1 MNTAKKLSIRLEAV
15 GGDKVRQEFKN
26 IGSDGQKAFQRITQV
41 ITPANDN
48 LKVLDNTAKAFN
60 NTLKQAASLAG
71 AYLGLRGLTNTFKSI
86 VETNKEF
93 ERLSGSLKT
102 VTGSAKAAKE
112 AFTLIEDF
120 ATSTPFQ
127 LDEIVDSFI
136 RLKAMG
142 LEPSM
147 EALTSYGNTASAF
160 GKNILEFVSA
170 VTSATVGEFE
180 RLKTFGIKAK
190 VEGERVRF
198 IFQGVTTEVGKNAAE
213 IENYLRSIGTIN
225 FGGAMAE
232 QMNTMGGTMSNIE
245 DTLAKVAR
253 TIGENGLN
261 KAIKEVLN
269 QFNNLVSGTDSAA
282 KTIGETLASAVT
294 IAGITLNWHIP
305 ASDSEVKEI
314 QSMRYIWRCH
324 KCGASGTSTS
334 LCDVKCDVCGSEIDT
349 RDMQKYIQ
357 PAGFSVDFNAAVNNN
372 VSVQRYINI
381 CEPLVTAHNTLN
393 SYLGLPYVKYKND
406 KEGSVIHYSNG
417 GGEGYILCLE
427 CGRMVANNKKN
438 REEFKKRHYRLRSGV
453 YPNSQTGNTYK
464 VECQHS
470 PYSIIE
476 NINLGVEIKTDLLEL
491 ILSDLDG
498 NVIDD
503 RTLAYSLAVAI
514 RSGIAKYMNVET
526 EEIGCI
532 AKQIRVNGTN
542 KKGFAIELFDKN
554 ASGYCSS
561 NDIIKN
567 LNIIFKYAQNILKCD
582 CAQSC
587 NKCILQNDTKYNY
600 RYLDRKLAL
609 EFLTDE
615 WIAKNTLPQ
624 DMKIFGD
631 GTLVASASIESLI
644 EDTPNLQKLYL
655 IIPENME
662 NEDFSNSPIYR
673 LVNRYNA
680 LNTQIILCVNEKTLG
695 DDVKK
700 TISLLSNLSNVSVKA
715 IPEKLNDKIMAIV
728 WDGFKYYSYASFDEN
743 VRQLNQY
750 WGSNI
755 NTSILS
761 GYIDING
768 LKFNDVKLETVE
780 NISYDKMFN
789 ISSEVN
795 GPGYG
800 FGNRL
805 LSILASS
812 LDKGISSP
820 IVKIEY
826 KDRYLKNPLA
836 SGLFYSFIKEL
847 KVRYEKLWNCASIT
861 LETAETTETN
871 KQYPTMFYHD
881 WDDVDAR
888 NEVLTAL
895 FDKIGLKFQ
904 LKEKNKKY
912 LEHNRIMTIELENG
926 EKINLILDQGFSYWR
941 CLAYCYAE
949 NIFPFDADIDE
960 QVAKIGQW
968 LPNVSGDTYPT
979 RIFYTKSK

>member
-1 MNTAKKLSIRLEAV
+1 MVKTSV
-15 GGDKVRQEFKN
+15 KV
-26 IGSDGQKAFQRITQV
+26 
-41 ITPANDN
+41 
-48 LKVLDNTAKAFN
+48 KV
-60 NTLKQAASLAG
+60 
-71 AYLGLRGLTNTFKSI
+71 YR
-86 VETNKEF
+86 
-93 ERLSGSLKT
+93 
-102 VTGSAKAAKE
+102 
-112 AFTLIEDF
+112 
-120 ATSTPFQ
+120 
-127 LDEIVDSFI
+127 
-136 RLKAMG
+136 
-142 LEPSM
+142 
-147 EALTSYGNTASAF
+147 
-160 GKNILEFVSA
+160 
-170 VTSATVGEFE
+170 
-180 RLKTFGIKAK
+180 
-190 VEGERVRF
+190 
-198 IFQGVTTEVGKNAAE
+198 
-213 IENYLRSIGTIN
+213 RS
-225 FGGAMAE
+225 
-232 QMNTMGGTMSNIE
+232 
-245 DTLAKVAR
+245 
-253 TIGENGLN
+253 LN
-261 KAIKEVLN
+261 K
-269 QFNNLVSGTDSAA
+269 G
-282 KTIGETLASAVT
+282 
-294 IAGITLNWHIP
+294 
-305 ASDSEVKEI
+305 
-314 QSMRYIWRCH
+314 
-324 KCGASGTSTS
+324 
-334 LCDVKCDVCGSEIDT
+334 
-349 RDMQKYIQ
+349 
-357 PAGFSVDFNAAVNNN
+357 
-372 VSVQRYINI
+372 
-381 CEPLVTAHNTLN
+381 
-393 SYLGLPYVKYKND
+393 
-406 KEGSVIHYSNG
+406 
-417 GGEGYILCLE
+417 
-427 CGRMVANNKKN
+427 
-438 REEFKKRHYRLRSGV
+438 
-453 YPNSQTGNTYK
+453 
-464 VECQHS
+464 
-470 PYSIIE
+470 
-476 NINLGVEIKTDLLEL
+476 
-491 ILSDLDG
+491 
-498 NVIDD
+498 
-503 RTLAYSLAVAI
+503 
-514 RSGIAKYMNVET
+514 
-526 EEIGCI
+526 
-532 AKQIRVNGTN
+532 KQIRVNGTN

-826 KDRYLKNPLA
+826 RDRYLKNPLA

-861 LETAETTETN
+861 LETAETTKTN

-895 FDKIGLKFQ
+895 FDKIELKFQ

>member
-1 MNTAKKLSIRLEAV
+1 MLDPEVPVIPLAQNTDSGIFTGYWNIENLDSSANTYMITSDQKSDISIKPFILCK
-15 GGDKVRQEFKN
+15 D
-26 IGSDGQKAFQRITQV
+26 KAFESLSDFHKKIIISDIVSVNSGSTITCSSDDLETYLISGLHSYKSELWKDIGDLKQVFATQNISLTALKLWQVLCSNEFLLARLLLFCSSERIIMQKIRDELISVPAIISFATWEAA
-41 ITPANDN
+41 ITEYLQYLREAFAKIPGMESM
-48 LKVLDNTAKAFN
+48 LKSMISEQFKVLTDTFPEIEVTVYYLLFKISCNFTDMIEFNCIIPHVGKAINF
-60 NTLKQAASLAG
+60 TEQQ
-71 AYLGLRGLTNTFKSI
+71 
-86 VETNKEF
+86 
-93 ERLSGSLKT
+93 LS
-102 VTGSAKAAKE
+102 
-112 AFTLIEDF
+112 
-120 ATSTPFQ
+120 
-127 LDEIVDSFI
+127 DEIF
-136 RLKAMG
+136 
-142 LEPSM
+142 
-147 EALTSYGNTASAF
+147 T
-160 GKNILEFVSA
+160 KNKYDE
-170 VTSATVGEFE
+170 
-180 RLKTFGIKAK
+180 
-190 VEGERVRF
+190 
-198 IFQGVTTEVGKNAAE
+198 NDE
-213 IENYLRSIGTIN
+213 IEELCWMQTLQAQNSL
-225 FGGAMAE
+225 E
-232 QMNTMGGTMSNIE
+232 E
-245 DTLAKVAR
+245 D
-253 TIGENGLN
+253 
-261 KAIKEVLN
+261 
-269 QFNNLVSGTDSAA
+269 
-282 KTIGETLASAVT
+282 
-294 IAGITLNWHIP
+294 NWIP
-305 ASDSEVKEI
+305 LPFPQLYQEI
-314 QSMRYIWRCH
+314 QSM
-324 KCGASGTSTS
+324 
-334 LCDVKCDVCGSEIDT
+334 
-349 RDMQKYIQ
+349 
-357 PAGFSVDFNAAVNNN
+357 
-372 VSVQRYINI
+372 
-381 CEPLVTAHNTLN
+381 
-393 SYLGLPYVKYKND
+393 
-406 KEGSVIHYSNG
+406 
-417 GGEGYILCLE
+417 
-427 CGRMVANNKKN
+427 
-438 REEFKKRHYRLRSGV
+438 
-453 YPNSQTGNTYK
+453 
-464 VECQHS
+464 
-470 PYSIIE
+470 
-476 NINLGVEIKTDLLEL
+476 
-491 ILSDLDG
+491 
-498 NVIDD
+498 
-503 RTLAYSLAVAI
+503 
-514 RSGIAKYMNVET
+514 
-526 EEIGCI
+526 
-532 AKQIRVNGTN
+532 
-542 KKGFAIELFDKN
+542 
-554 ASGYCSS
+554 
-561 NDIIKN
+561 
-567 LNIIFKYAQNILKCD
+567 
-582 CAQSC
+582 
-587 NKCILQNDTKYNY
+587 
-600 RYLDRKLAL
+600 
-609 EFLTDE
+609 
-615 WIAKNTLPQ
+615 
-624 DMKIFGD
+624 
-631 GTLVASASIESLI
+631 
-644 EDTPNLQKLYL
+644 
-655 IIPENME
+655 
-662 NEDFSNSPIYR
+662 
-673 LVNRYNA
+673 YNA

-861 LETAETTETN
+861 LETAETTKTN

-895 FDKIGLKFQ
+895 FDKIELKFQ

>member
-71 AYLGLRGLTNTFKSI
+71 AYLGLRGLTSTFKSI
-86 VETNKEF
+86 VGVNAEF

-102 VTGSAKAAKE
+102 VTGSAKAAKK

-180 RLKTFGIKAK
+180 RLKTF
-190 VEGERVRF
+190 
-198 IFQGVTTEVGKNAAE
+198 
-213 IENYLRSIGTIN
+213 
-225 FGGAMAE
+225 
-232 QMNTMGGTMSNIE
+232 
-245 DTLAKVAR
+245 
-253 TIGENGLN
+253 
-261 KAIKEVLN
+261 
-269 QFNNLVSGTDSAA
+269 
-282 KTIGETLASAVT
+282 
-294 IAGITLNWHIP
+294 
-305 ASDSEVKEI
+305 
-314 QSMRYIWRCH
+314 
-324 KCGASGTSTS
+324 GTSTS

>member
-1 MNTAKKLSIRLEAV
+1 M
-15 GGDKVRQEFKN
+15 
-26 IGSDGQKAFQRITQV
+26 
-41 ITPANDN
+41 
-48 LKVLDNTAKAFN
+48 
-60 NTLKQAASLAG
+60 
-71 AYLGLRGLTNTFKSI
+71 
-86 VETNKEF
+86 
-93 ERLSGSLKT
+93 
-102 VTGSAKAAKE
+102 
-112 AFTLIEDF
+112 
-120 ATSTPFQ
+120 
-127 LDEIVDSFI
+127 
-136 RLKAMG
+136 
-142 LEPSM
+142 
-147 EALTSYGNTASAF
+147 
-160 GKNILEFVSA
+160 
-170 VTSATVGEFE
+170 
-180 RLKTFGIKAK
+180 
-190 VEGERVRF
+190 
-198 IFQGVTTEVGKNAAE
+198 
-213 IENYLRSIGTIN
+213 
-225 FGGAMAE
+225 
-232 QMNTMGGTMSNIE
+232 
-245 DTLAKVAR
+245 
-253 TIGENGLN
+253 
-261 KAIKEVLN
+261 
-269 QFNNLVSGTDSAA
+269 
-282 KTIGETLASAVT
+282 
-294 IAGITLNWHIP
+294 
-305 ASDSEVKEI
+305 
-314 QSMRYIWRCH
+314 
-324 KCGASGTSTS
+324 
-334 LCDVKCDVCGSEIDT
+334 
-349 RDMQKYIQ
+349 
-357 PAGFSVDFNAAVNNN
+357 
-372 VSVQRYINI
+372 
-381 CEPLVTAHNTLN
+381 
-393 SYLGLPYVKYKND
+393 
-406 KEGSVIHYSNG
+406 
-417 GGEGYILCLE
+417 CLE

-503 RTLAYSLAVAI
+503 RILAYSLAVAI

-662 NEDFSNSPIYR
+662 NEDFSNSPIYK

>member
-190 VEGERVRF
+190 VEGERVKF

-261 KAIKEVLN
+261 KAIKEVLD

-282 KTIGETLASAVT
+282 KTIG
-294 IAGITLNWHIP
+294 
-305 ASDSEVKEI
+305 
-314 QSMRYIWRCH
+314 
-324 KCGASGTSTS
+324 
-334 LCDVKCDVCGSEIDT
+334 
-349 RDMQKYIQ
+349 
-357 PAGFSVDFNAAVNNN
+357 
-372 VSVQRYINI
+372 
-381 CEPLVTAHNTLN
+381 EPLVTAHNTLN

-464 VECQHS
+464 VECQHL

>member
-1 MNTAKKLSIRLEAV
+1 MESFSPIRCAIYTRKSTDEGLEKEFNTLEAQREAGENYIRSMKHQGWV
-15 GGDKVRQEFKN
+15 ILPEHYDDGGFS
-26 IGSDGQKAFQRITQV
+26 G
-41 ITPANDN
+41 
-48 LKVLDNTAKAFN
+48 
-60 NTLKQAASLAG
+60 
-71 AYLGLRGLTNTFKSI
+71 
-86 VETNKEF
+86 
-93 ERLSGSLKT
+93 GSLKRPALKQLLSD
-102 VTGSAKAAKE
+102 VE
-112 AFTLIEDF
+112 AGKVDMIVVYKIDRLTRSLLDF
-120 ATSTPFQ
+120 AQ
-127 LDEIVDSFI
+127 LVKIFEKHCCS
-136 RLKAMG
+136 
-142 LEPSM
+142 
-147 EALTSYGNTASAF
+147 
-160 GKNILEFVSA
+160 FVS
-170 VTSATVGEFE
+170 VTQHFNTCDSM
-180 RLKTFGIKAK
+180 
-190 VEGERVRF
+190 
-198 IFQGVTTEVGKNAAE
+198 GK
-213 IENYLRSIGTIN
+213 L
-225 FGGAMAE
+225 
-232 QMNTMGGTMSNIE
+232 
-245 DTLAKVAR
+245 
-253 TIGENGLN
+253 
-261 KAIKEVLN
+261 
-269 QFNNLVSGTDSAA
+269 
-282 KTIGETLASAVT
+282 
-294 IAGITLNWHIP
+294 TLN
-305 ASDSEVKEI
+305 
-314 QSMRYIWRCH
+314 
-324 KCGASGTSTS
+324 
-334 LCDVKCDVCGSEIDT
+334 
-349 RDMQKYIQ
+349 
-357 PAGFSVDFNAAVNNN
+357 
-372 VSVQRYINI
+372 
-381 CEPLVTAHNTLN
+381 
-393 SYLGLPYVKYKND
+393 
-406 KEGSVIHYSNG
+406 
-417 GGEGYILCLE
+417 
-427 CGRMVANNKKN
+427 
-438 REEFKKRHYRLRSGV
+438 
-453 YPNSQTGNTYK
+453 
-464 VECQHS
+464 
-470 PYSIIE
+470 
-476 NINLGVEIKTDLLEL
+476 
-491 ILSDLDG
+491 
-498 NVIDD
+498 
-503 RTLAYSLAVAI
+503 
-514 RSGIAKYMNVET
+514 SGIAKYMNVET